1 LVIVIMGV
9 SGSGKTTVG
18 TRLAS
23 QLGWR
28 FADADDYHTAA
39 SVEKMR
45 NGVPLTDADRGP
57 WLEELRLLIVGWI
70 GEGKNGVLACSALKH
85 VYRERLR
92 ASDSVRF
99 VYLKVRRDLLSQRL
113 LERYD
118 HYMKES
124 MLDSQ
129 LKALEEP
136 VDAIVVDADASPDSI
151 VRAIRENLSLG

>member
-18 TRLAS
+18 TQLAS

-28 FADADDYHTAA
+28 FADADDYHSAA
-39 SVEKMR
+39 NVEKMR

-57 WLEELRLLIVGWI
+57 WLDDLRSLIMGWM
-70 GEGKNGVLACSALKH
+70 GEGKSGVLACSALKQA
-85 VYRERLR
+85 YRERLR
-92 ASDSVRF
+92 VSEGVRF
-99 VYLKVRRDLLSQRL
+99 VYLKVSRDLLWHRL
-113 LERYD
+113 VDRPA

-129 LKALEEP
+129 LQTLEEP
-136 VDAIVVDADASPDSI
+136 VDAIVVDADGTPASI
-151 VRAIRENLSLG
+151 VRAIRENLALE